1 MLSLKTMKLADDL
14 SNQLDFEY
22 VITHGS
28 GKTLRINSTLLLPGT
43 YLEHPITDQK
53 TLKNCLIQYFF
64 SLSILQDAL
73 IQCLDHQ
80 YRKFDALIG
89 NNSCYASSYTI
100 FRIANRIEN
109 DQGFKDQLSLG
120 LKKLEKA
127 RKKALNELKE
137 LENDLP
143 SSHLKDFR
151 QFLFNKDLVLDLP
164 IELVY
169 LGLAFGCGISKEKND
184 QNIEEIQYE
193 TLLLHYEKLK
203 VPLTKKSTVKLIKH
217 WQKVL
222 AILNV
227 KTLQDHAKFSTAQP
241 WAKYL
246 FGEYVL
252 TDERNRPCLASF
264 YASKIIYDLLLS
276 MPQALIGLQVN
287 IIQQPEQY
295 LNRFTV
301 LYEVQPDR
309 TLRVLD
315 PEELFSTRP
324 IYMLVGCR
332 YISQQYIDIPTLKAE
347 FTQKSLEE
355 IIFAHE
361 VTYTQYPKA
370 LKAKNISPHEPEL
383 VQEIERLKKLEG
395 FSLEDPSDL
404 CLVHIFV
411 DDTQSQALS
420 AYDPPVYLPKLRE
433 EQSHDESCYKA
444 DDSRVGSR

>member
-1 MLSLKTMKLADDL
+1 MKLADDP
-14 SNQLDFEY
+14 SKHLDFEY
-22 VITHGS
+22 IITQGS
-28 GKTLRINSTLLLPGT
+28 GGVSRINTTLLLPGT
-43 YLEHPITDQK
+43 YLEHPIRDKK
-53 TLKNCLIQYFF
+53 TLKNCLTQYFF
-64 SLSILQDAL
+64 SLSVLQDAL
-73 IQCLDHQ
+73 IQFLDHH

-89 NNSCYASSYTI
+89 NNSCYASAYTI
-100 FRIANRIEN
+100 FRIAFRIAN
-109 DQGFKDQLSLG
+109 DQEFKDQLSLG
-120 LKKLEKA
+120 LKRLEKA
-127 RKKALNELKE
+127 RKKALHELKD
-137 LENDLP
+137 LESDFP
-143 SSHLKDFR
+143 SGHVKDFR

-169 LGLAFGCGISKEKND
+169 LGIAFGCGISKEKND

-193 TLLLHYEKLK
+193 ILLLQYEKLK
-203 VPLTKKSTVKLIKH
+203 VHLTKKSTVKLIKH

-227 KTLQDHAKFSTAQP
+227 KTLQDHAKFSNAQP
-241 WAKYL
+241 WVKYL

-252 TDERNRPCLASF
+252 IDERNRPCLASF

-287 IIQQPEQY
+287 IVHKPEQY

-315 PEELFSTRP
+315 PEELSYTRP

-332 YISQQYIDIPTLKAE
+332 YISEQCIDIPTLKAE
-347 FTQKSLEE
+347 FNQRSLED

-361 VTYTQYPKA
+361 VTYPQYPKA
-370 LKAKNISPHEPEL
+370 LEATNISPQEPEL

-420 AYDPPVYLPKLRE
+420 AYDPPVYLPKLGE
-433 EQSHDESCYKA
+433 KKSDDEPCYKTH
-444 DDSRVGSR
+444 DS